1 MSGASTTGIAR
12 FQSTP
17 PARGA
22 TIKTVPSPSTTL
34 ISIHAPR
41 EGGDSTTCSS
51 SRRTGDFNPRPPRGG
66 RLHWVLRRL
75 YPPRFQ
81 STPPARGA
89 TAIAKAAR
97 IPKDISIHA
106 PREGGDDGKGP
117 YLAAGLNFN
126 PRPPRGGRLRVKTG
140 SSWFNWHFNP
150 RPPRGGR
157 PGISVLPPERPQG
170 FQSTPPARGATFHH
184 RSAYSRKCIS
194 IHAPRE
200 GGDLSKSVLGKLEN
214 YFNPR
219 PPRGGRLIREIYKHF
234 NEEFQSTPPARGATH
249 PLDDLPQGP
258 AISIHAPREGGDYR
272 PPVLLQRRYIS
283 IHAPREGGD
292 QGIQK
297 QRINVALISIHAPRE
312 GGDPV
317 SPCCRQSGRRD
328 FNPRPP
334 RGGRPF
340 QICSW

>member
-1 MSGASTTGIAR
+1 MAVLSDT

-22 TIKTVPSPSTTL
+22 TRYL
-34 ISIHAPR
+34 RAAARAAAGISIHAPR
-41 EGGDSTTCSS
+41 EGGDCIGLKLALSCSS
-51 SRRTGDFNPRPPRGG
+51 
-66 RLHWVLRRL
+66 
-75 YPPRFQ
+75 
-81 STPPARGA
+81 
-89 TAIAKAAR
+89 
-97 IPKDISIHA
+97 
-106 PREGGDDGKGP
+106 
-117 YLAAGLNFN
+117 
-126 PRPPRGGRLRVKTG
+126 
-140 SSWFNWHFNP
+140 
-150 RPPRGGR
+150 
-157 PGISVLPPERPQG
+157 
-170 FQSTPPARGATFHH
+170 
-184 RSAYSRKCIS
+184 
-194 IHAPRE
+194 
-200 GGDLSKSVLGKLEN
+200 

-312 GGDPV
+312 GG
-317 SPCCRQSGRRD
+317 RRW
-328 FNPRPP
+328 PRPSRASLTEFQSTP
-334 RGGRPF
+334 PARGATRTTSTVG
-340 QICSW
+340 I